1 MTKEEMLKKIS
12 ELSTE
17 QKEFLLKE
25 IKKHSPKT
33 KAKTLSKENKKQ
45 TNN

>member
-17 QKEFLLKE
+17 QKDFLRKE
-25 IKKHSPKT
+25 IKKHLPKT
-33 KAKTLSKENKKQ
+33 KEKTHSKENKKQ